1 MIYNI
6 IFNNIYY
13 NNYNLNSKM
22 EKKYNSPVSNN
33 RYLLSKKKIFTP
45 TFRYFKLYKSNKQS
59 SNAIIDI
66 QNLSNFSFKIKR
78 KQKIKLKRER
88 VEFSSDDLRNDL
100 MTTRSE
106 VIKRKNELLNLKIKY
121 GKLMID
127 NINNKTFLADILG
140 IPKDKYIT
148 KRTIIHKINI
158 CKLNKEKK
166 ESLKSSYEIL
176 NLKSELYNK
185 KKLFSEKSKYLELL
199 NKNSKIKNLSNLQDE
214 YNNKCKRQKNL
225 LKKLSNLGVKY
236 TLQQNLVSEINEKI
250 KSQNK
255 TCENLIEKESKGVD
269 IINQMLDQKV
279 TLINQIY
286 FLNDRIK
293 KHKKSH
299 FSKVKEILEKEK
311 NNSFDEKKLFKIKQ
325 YTKCLPKEKNSIS
338 QMTKTKEDDE
348 SILKNYSEEIGKLQK
363 EYNNLFLKLN
373 NYKEEKPKLIFK
385 SKEPKKN
392 IEKMESLKK
401 ELNKLKE
408 FRIETEQ
415 KHISIQNELKEKNNS
430 CKKDNEIFNKKIED
444 NIKTKNDLN
453 KKILELKE
461 IIEKLRNKNI
471 DIKSKTN
478 QGKEEYEKLC
488 QNEKELK
495 SQIEQ
500 NSLIYQENM
509 QNMEKEK
516 QINAN
521 KLKKK
526 RKKDI
531 DNLKKEQN
539 KLILFKK
546 NVEDANNYLTQE
558 LNEFNQGLIEYE
570 KIEKELTDAEYKL
583 NNLKKK

>member
-1 MIYNI
+1 
-6 IFNNIYY
+6 
-13 NNYNLNSKM
+13 
-22 EKKYNSPVSNN
+22 
-33 RYLLSKKKIFTP
+33 
-45 TFRYFKLYKSNKQS
+45 
-59 SNAIIDI
+59 
-66 QNLSNFSFKIKR
+66 
-78 KQKIKLKRER
+78 
-88 VEFSSDDLRNDL
+88 
-100 MTTRSE
+100 
-106 VIKRKNELLNLKIKY
+106 
-121 GKLMID
+121 
-127 NINNKTFLADILG
+127 
-140 IPKDKYIT
+140 
-148 KRTIIHKINI
+148 
-158 CKLNKEKK
+158 
-166 ESLKSSYEIL
+166 
-176 NLKSELYNK
+176 
-185 KKLFSEKSKYLELL
+185 
-199 NKNSKIKNLSNLQDE
+199 
-214 YNNKCKRQKNL
+214 
-225 LKKLSNLGVKY
+225 
-236 TLQQNLVSEINEKI
+236 
-250 KSQNK
+250 
-255 TCENLIEKESKGVD
+255 
-269 IINQMLDQKV
+269 
-279 TLINQIY
+279 
-286 FLNDRIK
+286 
-293 KHKKSH
+293 
-299 FSKVKEILEKEK
+299 
-311 NNSFDEKKLFKIKQ
+311 
-325 YTKCLPKEKNSIS
+325 
-338 QMTKTKEDDE
+338 
-348 SILKNYSEEIGKLQK
+348 
-363 EYNNLFLKLN
+363 
-373 NYKEEKPKLIFK
+373 
-385 SKEPKKN
+385 
-392 IEKMESLKK
+392 MESLKK

-444 NIKTKNDLN
+444 NIKTKIDLD

-471 DIKSKTN
+471 QIKSKTN

-570 KIEKELTDAEYKL
+570 KIEKKLTDAEYKL

>member
-1 MIYNI
+1 
-6 IFNNIYY
+6 
-13 NNYNLNSKM
+13 M

-311 NNSFDEKKLFKIKQ
+311 NNSFDEKKLFTIKQ
-325 YTKCLPKEKNSIS
+325 YTKCLPKEKN
-338 QMTKTKEDDE
+338 
-348 SILKNYSEEIGKLQK
+348 
-363 EYNNLFLKLN
+363 
-373 NYKEEKPKLIFK
+373 
-385 SKEPKKN
+385 
-392 IEKMESLKK
+392 
-401 ELNKLKE
+401 
-408 FRIETEQ
+408 
-415 KHISIQNELKEKNNS
+415 
-430 CKKDNEIFNKKIED
+430 
-444 NIKTKNDLN
+444 
-453 KKILELKE
+453 
-461 IIEKLRNKNI
+461 
-471 DIKSKTN
+471 
-478 QGKEEYEKLC
+478 
-488 QNEKELK
+488 
-495 SQIEQ
+495 
-500 NSLIYQENM
+500 
-509 QNMEKEK
+509 
-516 QINAN
+516 
-521 KLKKK
+521 
-526 RKKDI
+526 
-531 DNLKKEQN
+531 
-539 KLILFKK
+539 
-546 NVEDANNYLTQE
+546 
-558 LNEFNQGLIEYE
+558 
-570 KIEKELTDAEYKL
+570 
-583 NNLKKK
+583 

>member
-1 MIYNI
+1 
-6 IFNNIYY
+6 
-13 NNYNLNSKM
+13 M

-185 KKLFSEKSKYLELL
+185 KKLYSEKSKYLELL

-255 TCENLIEKESKGVD
+255 TCENLIEEESKGVD

-348 SILKNYSEEIGKLQK
+348 SILKNYSEEIDKLQK

-392 IEKMESLKK
+392 IEKMKSLKK

-444 NIKTKNDLN
+444 NIKTKNDLD
-453 KKILELKE
+453 KRILELKE

-471 DIKSKTN
+471 EIKSKTN

>member
-1 MIYNI
+1 
-6 IFNNIYY
+6 
-13 NNYNLNSKM
+13 M

-236 TLQQNLVSEINEKI
+236 TLQQNVVSEINEKI

-348 SILKNYSEEIGKLQK
+348 SILKNYSEEIDKLQK
-363 EYNNLFLKLN
+363 EYNSLFLKLN
-373 NYKEEKPKLIFK
+373 NYKDEKPKLIFK

-392 IEKMESLKK
+392 IKKMESLKK

-444 NIKTKNDLN
+444 NIKTKNDLD
-453 KKILELKE
+453 KRILELKE

-471 DIKSKTN
+471 EIKSKTN

-546 NVEDANNYLTQE
+546 SVEDANNYLTQE

-570 KIEKELTDAEYKL
+570 KIEKELTNAEYKL

>member
-1 MIYNI
+1 
-6 IFNNIYY
+6 
-13 NNYNLNSKM
+13 M

-185 KKLFSEKSKYLELL
+185 KKLYSEKSKYLELL
-199 NKNSKIKNLSNLQDE
+199 NKNSKIKNLCNLQDE
-214 YNNKCKRQKNL
+214 YKNKCKRQKNL

-255 TCENLIEKESKGVD
+255 TCENLIEEESKGVD

-348 SILKNYSEEIGKLQK
+348 SILKNYSEEIDKLQK

-373 NYKEEKPKLIFK
+373 NYKDEKPKLIFK

-392 IEKMESLKK
+392 IKKMESLKK

-444 NIKTKNDLN
+444 NIKTKNDLD
-453 KKILELKE
+453 KRILELKE

-471 DIKSKTN
+471 EIKSKTN

>member
-1 MIYNI
+1 
-6 IFNNIYY
+6 
-13 NNYNLNSKM
+13 M

-148 KRTIIHKINI
+148 KRTIVHKINI

-199 NKNSKIKNLSNLQDE
+199 NKNSKIKNLSNLKDE

-269 IINQMLDQKV
+269 IINQMLEQKV

-286 FLNDRIK
+286 FLNERIK

-311 NNSFDEKKLFKIKQ
+311 NNSFDEKKLFTIKE
-325 YTKCLPKEKNSIS
+325 YTKCLPKEKNSIFK
-338 QMTKTKEDDE
+338 MKKTKEDDE
-348 SILKNYSEEIGKLQK
+348 SILKNYSEEIDKLQK
-363 EYNNLFLKLN
+363 EYNSLFLKLN
-373 NYKEEKPKLIFK
+373 NYKDEKPKLIFK

-415 KHISIQNELKEKNNS
+415 KHIKIQNELNEKNNS
-430 CKKDNEIFNKKIED
+430 CKIDNEIFNKKIED
-444 NIKTKNDLN
+444 NIQTKNDLD
-453 KKILELKE
+453 KKILELKGKL
-461 IIEKLRNKNI
+461 EKLRNKNI
-471 DIKSKTN
+471 EIKTKTN

-509 QNMEKEK
+509 QNMKKEK

-521 KLKKK
+521 KLTKK

-539 KLILFKK
+539 KLTLFKK
-546 NVEDANNYLTQE
+546 NIEDANNYLTQE

-570 KIEKELTDAEYKL
+570 KTEKELADAQYKL